1 MSLSRSDMCSK
12 ISARSAALARA
23 AALLFFLVRLG
34 LPQLVDCIVAEVNSQ
49 IITLTDLRI
58 LKAFSISLDASG
70 EESPSPVRQNLEGA
84 IDQKVVISLV
94 RENISVSREEVS
106 GLLEELKKKF
116 DSAEWAAKLDAFGL
130 RPADLE
136 PYLREKRMYE
146 KIIGLR
152 FGQSVD
158 VNLQEIERYY
168 DEVYAPAQ
176 RAQGMEPEPM
186 VQVLARLETRIR
198 REKTEQQ
205 VSSWVRSLR
214 GQADIRVHSDCL
226 QKIE

>member
-1 MSLSRSDMCSK
+1 MFLLRSATCSK
-12 ISARSAALARA
+12 RTARPVALAQA
-23 AALLFFLVRLG
+23 AALLFLLVNLG
-34 LPQLVDCIVAEVNSQ
+34 LAQLIDCIVAEVNSQ

-58 LKAFSISLDASG
+58 LRSFAIALDASG
-70 EESPSPVRQNLEGA
+70 EESPSPVRQILEGA
-84 IDQKVVISLV
+84 IDQKVVIGLV

-106 GLLEELKKKF
+106 SLLEELKQNF
-116 DSAEWAAKLDAFGL
+116 DPAEWAGKLDAFGL

-152 FGQSVD
+152 FGQSMD

-168 DEVYAPAQ
+168 DDVYAPAQ

-186 VQVLARLETRIR
+186 VQVLNRIETRIR

-205 VSSWVRSLR
+205 VASWVRSLR
-214 GQADIRVHSDCL
+214 GQADIRVNSDCL